1 MATLEKN
8 DPHNETAEPEILAP
22 GDECMPPLSSETV
35 EQTPVVSDE
44 AVEPATDIYAAKSS
58 QGKKSDTTDRLNADE
73 LAAAWAEKDHKTPEI
88 HVVVR
93 TGAKTD
99 LGSVRENNEDKFDML
114 EPADPGF
121 LAVKGRLY
129 GVADGMGGHSAGQ
142 IASELTLKTVIQ
154 RYYRDPSHHIVESLR
169 EAIGKANCLV
179 FETAQLIPE
188 RQGMGTTLT
197 VAVLRED
204 RLTVAHVG
212 DSRAYI
218 IREGE
223 ARQLTHDHS
232 LVAEQVRMGAI
243 TAEDAA
249 VSPLRNI
256 ILRSI
261 GTGPQVEADFYE
273 AVVQVGDFLV
283 ICSDGLTGHVNAA
296 EIAELVASPAARRRG
311 PSLAAYRLVDL
322 ANTRGGRDNITVVIV
337 EVTAIHPFVVDVP
350 ATATADTRPVI
361 VDEAD
366 HSLFESVEQTAKP
379 TETRVSED

>member
-1 MATLEKN
+1 MAEIENEK
-8 DPHNETAEPEILAP
+8 EQE
-22 GDECMPPLSSETV
+22 ETV
-35 EQTPVVSDE
+35 SPEPLDTGDARMPTADTDSVSFQPDVYST
-44 AVEPATDIYAAKSS
+44 ADAG
-58 QGKKSDTTDRLNADE
+58 GKRTDTTDRLNADE
-73 LAAAWAEKDHKTPEI
+73 LAAQWADNNHQGPEL

-93 TGAKTD
+93 VGAKTD
-99 LGSVRENNEDKFDML
+99 LGSVRENNEDKFDVL

-121 LAVKGRLY
+121 LAAKGRLY

-142 IASELTLKTVIQ
+142 IASELALKTVIQ
-154 RYYRDPSHHIVESLR
+154 RYFRDPSPHVVESLR
-169 EAIGKANCLV
+169 EAISEANRV
-179 FETAQLIPE
+179 VYETAQLIPE

-218 IREGE
+218 IRGGE

-261 GTGPQVEADFYE
+261 GTGPQVDVDFYE
-273 AVVQVGDFLV
+273 VSVQVGDYLV
-283 ICSDGLTGHVNAA
+283 ICSDGLTGHVSAE
-296 EIAELVASPAARRRG
+296 EIAEYVASPVARRRG
-311 PSLAAYRLVDL
+311 PSMAAYRLVDL
-322 ANTRGGRDNITVVIV
+322 ANIRGGRDNITVLIV
-337 EVTAIHPFVVDVP
+337 EIAAIHPFVVDVP
-350 ATATADTRPVI
+350 ATASADTRPVV
-361 VDEAD
+361 VDEVD
-366 HSLFESVEQTAKP
+366 HSLFDNAKGAEQASDNSAN
-379 TETRVSED
+379 EA